1 MNIVDYETDEGNE
14 DHERYKKELE
24 SRGMTPAQ
32 FLERKRKA
40 RQPGGANKTIE
51 VCCQPQIR
59 ACVYLLFEFAMLVG
73 CCDCMSSK
81 PRLNQTPHQVAKSS
95 TRKFDHI
102 PIRTINLFLLSKAE
116 IL

>member
-24 SRGMTPAQ
+24 ARGMTPAQ

-51 VCCQPQIR
+51 VCCKALPR
-59 ACVYLLFEFAMLVG
+59 ACSP
-73 CCDCMSSK
+73 SS
-81 PRLNQTPHQVAKSS
+81 LNVQC
-95 TRKFDHI
+95 
-102 PIRTINLFLLSKAE
+102 
-116 IL
+116 